1 VKSPQEKLAREQE
14 RLYRKLREKEE
25 RKERARRR
33 GPARVWFG
41 LGMMG
46 VIGWA
51 VIVPTLLGVALGLY
65 LDRSYP
71 HPTISWTLSLLV
83 VGIFLGS
90 LNAWYWVSRESGEIG
105 SAEEGEEDE
114 S

>member
-1 VKSPQEKLAREQE
+1 MKSPQEKLESEKE

-51 VIVPTLLGVALGLY
+51 VIVPTLLGVALGWY
-65 LDRSYP
+65 LDRTYP
-71 HPTISWTLSLLV
+71 HATVSWTLSFLI
-83 VGIFLGS
+83 VGIALGS
-90 LNAWYWVSRESGEIG
+90 LNAWYWVNRESGEIG
-105 SAEEGEEDE
+105 ADAEDDNAD
-114 S
+114 